1 MEVTSMA
8 KDLLGLQK
16 QALNNFF
23 DAIILF
29 QDQTEI
35 TNRFYAKQLRISDKA
50 QDYVD
55 QWRTIFKEGRD
66 ESRRF
71 SNERLTCLEDYF
83 AALGPRIS
91 LPKRK
96 KAVQTDL

>member
-55 QWRTIFKEGRD
+55 QWRTIFKDGRD
-66 ESRRF
+66 EHRRLIIE
-71 SNERLTCLEDYF
+71 SITNMEDYCD
-83 AALGPRIS
+83 ALGE
-91 LPKRK
+91 L
-96 KAVQTDL
+96 VQT